1 MEIFLWFLATRRHY
15 STVGSKPV
23 GAYTR
28 RPYSTVGSR
37 PVGAPTRRPY
47 STVGSRPVGAYT
59 RRPYSTFGS
68 RPVGAKH
75 HYSTVGPKAGG
86 AATGSIYST
95 VGSNQ
100 THGFQS
106 STQLQSCG
114 SHLQKVSKTKALAA
128 TASLSG
134 LPVSRPA
141 SCEPA
146 SLQIKPLTC
155 TTLEISSFLA
165 GLAGTAT
172 PFTATTHALDDSVGS
187 EMVQIRYIICQD
199 MFSAPVKEKILSE
212 LSASTT
218 LKGFYDTIMQV
229 ESISSDLTLEV
240 FSHEGY
246 PLHPNEFTSQCEC
259 NSWSCSCV
267 ETTVVIVV
275 RIERSDKWVFYGNNY
290 QVFGFYFILVVYI

>member
-1 MEIFLWFLATRRHY
+1 MRVAQIHPNDIRCLAYIFVASSSHCFLNTSLEFFVWFLA
-15 STVGSKPV
+15 
-23 GAYTR
+23 TR

-37 PVGAPTRRPY
+37 PLGA
-47 STVGSRPVGAYT
+47 AT

-68 RPVGAKH
+68 RPVGAATRR
-75 HYSTVGPKAGG
+75 HYSTVGSRPVG
-86 AATGSIYST
+86 AATRRPYSTVGPRAGGTATGSGYST

-100 THGFQS
+100 THVFQS

-114 SHLQKVSKTKALAA
+114 SHLQKVSKTKALGA

-134 LPVSRPA
+134 LLVSRPA

-146 SLQIKPLTC
+146 SPEIKPVTC
-155 TTLEISSFLA
+155 TTPEISSFVA
-165 GLAGTAT
+165 GLAGMAT
-172 PFTATTHALDDSVGS
+172 PFTVTTHALDDSVGS

-212 LSASTT
+212 LSTSTT
-218 LKGFYDTIMQV
+218 LKGFYDSIVQV

-259 NSWSCSCV
+259 NSWSCS
-267 ETTVVIVV
+267 
-275 RIERSDKWVFYGNNY
+275 
-290 QVFGFYFILVVYI
+290 